1 MYQGVYI
8 QDTGGVGADD
18 NNDDEVFEN
27 KVKDEAKQDEA
38 EVISIKVWLHD
49 SHEDIFI
56 KFIVLSLEPPR

>member
-27 KVKDEAKQDEA
+27 KVEDEAKQDEA
-38 EVISIKVWLHD
+38 EVISIKV
-49 SHEDIFI
+49 
-56 KFIVLSLEPPR
+56 